1 VSADLLR
8 PPPASPAGPTRPAGG
23 RGYLVVGGSRANL
36 RVHRRSAIVGVL
48 LLVALVVTAA
58 VSMITGDF
66 PITLDRVLAT
76 LAGNG
81 DSGEDFIVWTLRMP
95 RLLLAVL
102 IGAALAV
109 AGGLFQSLTRNP
121 LGSPDVIGFQ
131 AGSATGALLVILVWH
146 GSSGQVSLGAI
157 VGGLVT
163 AALIYL
169 LAMKG
174 GLHGFRLI
182 LVGIG
187 MAAMLTAANDYLITR
202 AKLIEAQ
209 DAAVWLTGSLNA
221 AAWDQVLPLVLVV
234 VALFPFAL
242 WAARD
247 LRMLELGDD
256 LAGTLGVAG
265 PRTRTVTMVVAVG
278 LAAAA
283 TAAAGPVV
291 FVALAAPQ
299 IARRLVGVPGPSV
312 LPAALTGAVL
322 VAASDIVAQ
331 RIVSEPLPVGVVTGV
346 VGGIYLA
353 WLLGRAWQRGTA

>member
-1 VSADLLR
+1 MSADLLR
-8 PPPASPAGPTRPAGG
+8 TPPASPAGPTRPAGG

-221 AAWDQVLPLVLVV
+221 AAWDQVLPLGWWSWRCSRS
-234 VALFPFAL
+234 PCG
-242 WAARD
+242 R
-247 LRMLELGDD
+247 RETCGCSNS
-256 LAGTLGVAG
+256 GT
-265 PRTRTVTMVVAVG
+265 TW
-278 LAAAA
+278 
-283 TAAAGPVV
+283 
-291 FVALAAPQ
+291 
-299 IARRLVGVPGPSV
+299 PGPWGS
-312 LPAALTGAVL
+312 PAPAPGRSPWWSP
-322 VAASDIVAQ
+322 SDWRPRPPRPPDRWCSSRWPHRRSPGVW
-331 RIVSEPLPVGVVTGV
+331 SESR
-346 VGGIYLA
+346 
-353 WLLGRAWQRGTA
+353 GRRCCRRR